1 MPTTHLGRTGVEV
14 SRLTLGAMMFGA
26 WGNTDHEDS
35 YRIIDRALDAG
46 INVIDTA
53 DVYSA
58 GESEVI
64 VGEALKRNGRRDDTI
79 VATKFFN
86 GTETNKRGGSR
97 RWIMRAVEDSLRRLQ
112 TDHIDLYQ
120 MHRQDEH
127 ADVEETLAALDDLVR
142 QGKVRYIGS
151 STYQP
156 SRIVEAQWAAQRR
169 NTVRF
174 VTEQPPY
181 SILARG
187 IETEVLATTQRY
199 GMGTLTW
206 SPLAGGWLS
215 GRYRKGSEVPTSTR
229 SSRLPARYDLS
240 IPGNRAKLDAA
251 EELAQLADEIGIPL
265 VQLAIAF
272 VLRHP
277 GVSTAIIGPRTME
290 HLESQLPAAT
300 LALDDATLDRIDEIV
315 PPGITLSAGDT
326 GYLSPGLAVAARR
339 R

>member
-1 MPTTHLGRTGVEV
+1 MPMTFLGRTGVEI

-26 WGNTDHEDS
+26 WGNPDHDES
-35 YRIIDRALDAG
+35 YRMIDRALDAG

-64 VGEALKRNGRRDDTI
+64 VGEALKRNGKRDDVI
-79 VATKFFN
+79 LATKFFN
-86 GTETNKRGGSR
+86 GSEPNQRGGSR
-97 RWIMRAVEDSLRRLQ
+97 RWIMQAVENSLRRLQ
-112 TDHIDLYQ
+112 TDYLDLYQ

-127 ADVEETLAALDDLVR
+127 TDIDETMTALDDLVR
-142 QGKVRYIGS
+142 QGKVRYLGC

-156 SRIVEAQWAAQRR
+156 SRIIEAHWSAERR
-169 NTVRF
+169 NTARF

-187 IETEVLATTQRY
+187 IESEVLPIVQRY

-215 GRYRKGSEVPTSTR
+215 GRYRKGAETPSSTR
-229 SSRLPARYDLS
+229 SARLPARYDLS
-240 IPGNRAKLDAA
+240 IPGNQAKLEAV
-251 EELAQLADEIGIPL
+251 ESLALLADEIGVSLI
-265 VQLAIAF
+265 QLAIAF

-300 LALDDATLDRIDEIV
+300 LALDVATLDRIDEIV
-315 PPGITLSAGDT
+315 PPGVTLSAADN
-326 GYLSPGLAVAARR
+326 GYISPALAASARR